1 MDGINMERSKKTI
14 IFDVTYNGHF
24 GDGYKH
30 LVLRRIEMLENH
42 TLVDLHNIIQKS
54 IGWTDPHL
62 YSFFMGN
69 KAWKNEDM
77 EYTSTDADMDILD
90 IADQHPKLATIKIKQ
105 LNLRPRQRFLY
116 VFDFGEDHHF
126 KIKVTGFGTVQNG
139 QKYPSLTHS
148 EGISPKQYPDL
159 RLPKAKKKR

>member
-1 MDGINMERSKKTI
+1 MNKVQENKTV
-14 IFDVTYNGHF
+14 IFDVTYEGHF

-42 TLVDLHNIIQKS
+42 ALVDLHNAIQKA

-62 YSFFMGN
+62 YSFFMDN

-77 EYTSTDADMDILD
+77 EYTSPYADRDTLELAGQNPN
-90 IADQHPKLATIKIKQ
+90 IATVTIRKLALK
-105 LNLRPRQRFLY
+105 PRQKFLY

-126 KIKVTGFGTVQNG
+126 KIKVVGFDTAKNLE
-139 QKYPSLTHS
+139 YPRLIHS
-148 EGISPKQYPDL
+148 EGRAPKQYPSM
-159 RLPKAKKKR
+159 RIPKAKKKR